1 MSLTSYVYTCGRVVT
16 DHIAAMDRQFCLRW
30 WWLLTITVIVLV
42 VLLLGTLL
50 PLVIHF
56 NSSSSDG
63 HSETEGCDCRY
74 HCEWQMVQMN
84 KTFNFLMTACE
95 EKVQKL
101 HKSDMN
107 MAIIREQLN
116 KEMLHLFLDE
126 YQAMSHRLQNIR
138 EESIPQFCSDY
149 CITQGLRCKESITK
163 LKADYK
169 RLSERQHRLKVQL
182 QSRRYLQ
189 EAGNICV
196 SQHRLII
203 GVLLLLCTVTLIL
216 CIQAIV
222 SRRSRVKVSPSASYH

>member
-1 MSLTSYVYTCGRVVT
+1 
-16 DHIAAMDRQFCLRW
+16 MDRQFCLRW
-30 WWLLTITVIVLV
+30 WWLLTVTVIVLV

-56 NSSSSDG
+56 NSSGSDG

-126 YQAMSHRLQNIR
+126 YQAVSHRLQNIIKGR
-138 EESIPQFCSDY
+138 VN
-149 CITQGLRCKESITK
+149 TT
-163 LKADYK
+163 
-169 RLSERQHRLKVQL
+169 
-182 QSRRYLQ
+182 
-189 EAGNICV
+189 
-196 SQHRLII
+196 
-203 GVLLLLCTVTLIL
+203 VLL
-216 CIQAIV
+216 
-222 SRRSRVKVSPSASYH
+222 